1 MAWGLFYDNLA
12 SILPCP
18 DLAPLSTA
26 MARKIGEHDLTELTE
41 ALIWPRDCRPP
52 LPAALVGR
60 EETTPVSWASTPDRY
75 LHLMTAGDH

>member
-41 ALIWPRDCRPP
+41 A
-52 LPAALVGR
+52 
-60 EETTPVSWASTPDRY
+60 
-75 LHLMTAGDH
+75 

>member
-41 ALIWPRDCRPP
+41 ALSGLVTAARRFPPPRSVEKKRR
-52 LPAALVGR
+52 L
-60 EETTPVSWASTPDRY
+60 ASTPDRY
-75 LHLMTAGDH
+75 LHLMTA